1 MAPRAP
7 GREGGGAR
15 AGEARQRGERRR
27 RARGRRAHA
36 HLGRAIQSHLILLPT
51 SISTPPPLHQPLVI
65 THLSEPAPP
74 PTASGRRLG
83 VVGGVVEGSRVG
95 EWRGGAAP
103 AAVREEEAGAHR
115 GCLRAHAPRIWL
127 PRHRLVLLLTHLPPP
142 SPRSPHSPRPARW
155 RRRGEERSRR
165 PWPPPPH
172 ASVSSLSSLSASR
185 DPPTRTDRER
195 RGPGGGNRDEG
206 GGRRRCCPPCRF
218 SFFSGCAA

>member
-1 MAPRAP
+1 
-7 GREGGGAR
+7 
-15 AGEARQRGERRR
+15 
-27 RARGRRAHA
+27 
-36 HLGRAIQSHLILLPT
+36 
-51 SISTPPPLHQPLVI
+51 
-65 THLSEPAPP
+65 
-74 PTASGRRLG
+74 
-83 VVGGVVEGSRVG
+83 VGGVVEGSRVG

-172 ASVSSLSSLSASR
+172 ASISALSSLSASR

-206 GGRRRCCPPCRF
+206 ADEERRGADGRGLLLLTHLSPSSPRSPQAATRPLAPIGRGEDPAAAIGMRAGGGDAAARPVASPF
-218 SFFSGCAA
+218 SLVVLLPA